1 MTVFLSITLALLLL
15 GVTYQLIGTLRDAR
29 RHPAPGRLLD
39 VNGNRLHLRI
49 MGGGWPVVVLES
61 GITASSL
68 SWSGLQPL
76 LARHTTVCSYDR
88 PGLAWSD
95 SSGTP
100 TTPAALARQL
110 RDLLARAGLQG
121 PFVLVGHSFG
131 GLIVRAF
138 AVQFPGET
146 AGLILLDALHH
157 GEWLEPSARQ
167 QRMLRGGVLFSRI
180 GVVLAS
186 FGIVRLCLA
195 LLTRGARKAPRAVLK
210 SFGKGATALVER
222 ILGEVTKLPPEVL
235 PAIRAHWS
243 RPKSFATM
251 ARYLAALPR
260 SSAEFSEVRPLPPV
274 PLIVLSA
281 ECRDD
286 QLAAQ
291 KELASLCTGGEHRV
305 IPGCGHWLHLD
316 KPDAVVQAV
325 KQIVKQVRTSQRVS

>member
-1 MTVFLSITLALLLL
+1 MTTILLLAAALLALGL
-15 GVTYQLIGTLRDAR
+15 TYQLIGTLRDAR
-29 RHPAPGRLLD
+29 RHPPPGRLVE
-39 VNGNRLHLRI
+39 VNGRRLHLRI
-49 MGGGWPVVVLES
+49 MGGGWPVVILES

-95 SSGTP
+95 SSATP
-100 TTPAALARQL
+100 TTPAALAGQL
-110 RDLLARAGLQG
+110 HALLDRAGLQG

-138 AVQFPGET
+138 AAQFPRET
-146 AGLILLDALHH
+146 AGLVLLDALHH

-167 QRMLRGGVLFSRI
+167 RRMVRGGVLFSRI
-180 GVVLAS
+180 GVVLT
-186 FGIVRLCLA
+186 GIGVVRLCLA
-195 LLTRGARKAPRAVLK
+195 LLSRGARKAPRAVLK

-281 ECRDD
+281 ECRDE

-291 KELASLCTGGEHRV
+291 KELASLCSGGEHRV
-305 IPGCGHWLHLD
+305 IPGCGHWVHLD
-316 KPDAVVQAV
+316 RPEAVVQAV
-325 KQIVKQVRTSQRVS
+325 KQIVKQVRTAQRVP